1 MIEWKEFALEEVVEK
16 FIDYRGKTPKKTASG
31 VPLIT
36 AKIVKNGRIN
46 TPNEFIAL
54 EDYDKWMT
62 RGIPQKGDVVMTT
75 EAPLGE
81 VAQLCFDG
89 KVALAQRIITM
100 RGKVNVLDNGFLKYM
115 LQSPLMQHR
124 IHSRSSGTTVIGI
137 KSSELK
143 KIPIPVPPIDIQKK
157 IASILG
163 SIDEKIELNL
173 KMNETLEE
181 MAMTLYKHW
190 FVDFG
195 PFQDEEF
202 VESELGMI
210 PKGWEVVSLGNLIEI
225 KHGYAFK
232 SKYFSES
239 GDYIVLTPGNFKEN
253 GGIKSKGEKE
263 KFYNGDFPKQY
274 LLNEGDLLVVMTD
287 LVAEAPLLGSPA
299 FINENDKYLHNQ
311 RLGKVIL
318 KDENQTDIFYI
329 YETLNS
335 PYVRNIIRAG
345 ASGTTVKHTSPSRI
359 KEIKVINPP
368 SEIQK
373 QFGQY
378 LSGFFNLIKNNEKEV
393 RDLQATRDFLLPR
406 LLSGEIDVSKAEKQ
420 VEEVL

>member
-1 MIEWKEFALEEVVEK
+1 VIEWKEFALEEVVEK

-54 EDYDKWMT
+54 EDYEKWMT

-195 PFQDEEF
+195 PFQDGEF

-210 PKGWEVVSLGNLIEI
+210 PEGWECIEIGEAVSVLGGGTPKTSVKEYWENGDINWFSPTDLTTQKSLFISKSSKKITKLGLEKSSAKLFPPYCVMMTSRATIGEISINREEACTNQGFITLIPNETFTMYQLYFWLKTNMDLILSIANGSTFKEVSKTNFKKLKILKPKNIEEFTQKCEKLFKLIESNLIEI
-225 KHGYAFK
+225 EELTNIK
-232 SKYFSES
+232 
-239 GDYIVLTPGNFKEN
+239 DY
-253 GGIKSKGEKE
+253 
-263 KFYNGDFPKQY
+263 
-274 LLNEGDLLVVMTD
+274 
-287 LVAEAPLLGSPA
+287 
-299 FINENDKYLHNQ
+299 
-311 RLGKVIL
+311 
-318 KDENQTDIFYI
+318 
-329 YETLNS
+329 
-335 PYVRNIIRAG
+335 
-345 ASGTTVKHTSPSRI
+345 
-359 KEIKVINPP
+359 
-368 SEIQK
+368 
-373 QFGQY
+373 
-378 LSGFFNLIKNNEKEV
+378 
-393 RDLQATRDFLLPR
+393 LLPR
-406 LLSGEIDVSKAEKQ
+406 LLSGEIDLSKAEKQ

>member
-1 MIEWKEFALEEVVEK
+1 VIEWKEFALEEVVEK

-54 EDYDKWMT
+54 EDYEKWMT

-195 PFQDEEF
+195 PFQDGEF

-210 PKGWEVVSLGNLIEI
+210 PEGWECIEIGEAVSVLGGGTPKTSVKEYWENGDINWFSPTDLTTQKSLFISKSSKKITKLGLEKSSAKLFPPYCVMMTSRATIGEISINREEACTNQGFITLIPNETFTMYQLYFWLKTNMDLILSIANGSTFKEVSKTNFKKLKILKPKNIEEFTRKCEKLFKLIESNLIEI
-225 KHGYAFK
+225 
-232 SKYFSES
+232 EELTNIR
-239 GDYIVLTPGNFKEN
+239 DY
-253 GGIKSKGEKE
+253 
-263 KFYNGDFPKQY
+263 
-274 LLNEGDLLVVMTD
+274 
-287 LVAEAPLLGSPA
+287 
-299 FINENDKYLHNQ
+299 
-311 RLGKVIL
+311 
-318 KDENQTDIFYI
+318 
-329 YETLNS
+329 
-335 PYVRNIIRAG
+335 
-345 ASGTTVKHTSPSRI
+345 
-359 KEIKVINPP
+359 
-368 SEIQK
+368 
-373 QFGQY
+373 
-378 LSGFFNLIKNNEKEV
+378 
-393 RDLQATRDFLLPR
+393 LLPR
-406 LLSGEIDVSKAEKQ
+406 LLSGEIDVSQAEKQ

>member
-1 MIEWKEFALEEVVEK
+1 VIEWKEFALEEVVEK

-195 PFQDEEF
+195 PFQDGEF

-210 PKGWEVVSLGNLIEI
+210 PEGWECIEIGEAVSVLGGGTPKTSVKEYWENGDINWFSPTDLTTQKSLFISKSSKKITKLGLEKSSAKLFPPYCVMMTSRATIGEISINREEACTNQGFITLIPNETFTMYQLYFWLKTNMDLILSIANGSTFKEVSKTNFKKLKILKPKNIEEFTQKCEKLFKLIESNLIEI
-225 KHGYAFK
+225 EELTNIK
-232 SKYFSES
+232 
-239 GDYIVLTPGNFKEN
+239 DY
-253 GGIKSKGEKE
+253 
-263 KFYNGDFPKQY
+263 
-274 LLNEGDLLVVMTD
+274 
-287 LVAEAPLLGSPA
+287 
-299 FINENDKYLHNQ
+299 
-311 RLGKVIL
+311 
-318 KDENQTDIFYI
+318 
-329 YETLNS
+329 
-335 PYVRNIIRAG
+335 
-345 ASGTTVKHTSPSRI
+345 
-359 KEIKVINPP
+359 
-368 SEIQK
+368 
-373 QFGQY
+373 
-378 LSGFFNLIKNNEKEV
+378 
-393 RDLQATRDFLLPR
+393 LLPR
-406 LLSGEIDVSKAEKQ
+406 LLSGEIDLSKAEKQ

>member
-1 MIEWKEFALEEVVEK
+1 M
-16 FIDYRGKTPKKTASG
+16 
-31 VPLIT
+31 
-36 AKIVKNGRIN
+36 
-46 TPNEFIAL
+46 
-54 EDYDKWMT
+54 
-62 RGIPQKGDVVMTT
+62 
-75 EAPLGE
+75 
-81 VAQLCFDG
+81 
-89 KVALAQRIITM
+89 
-100 RGKVNVLDNGFLKYM
+100 
-115 LQSPLMQHR
+115 
-124 IHSRSSGTTVIGI
+124 
-137 KSSELK
+137 
-143 KIPIPVPPIDIQKK
+143 
-157 IASILG
+157 
-163 SIDEKIELNL
+163 
-173 KMNETLEE
+173 
-181 MAMTLYKHW
+181 
-190 FVDFG
+190 
-195 PFQDEEF
+195 
-202 VESELGMI
+202 
-210 PKGWEVVSLGNLIEI
+210 
-225 KHGYAFK
+225 
-232 SKYFSES
+232 
-239 GDYIVLTPGNFKEN
+239 VLTPGNFKEN

-359 KEIKVINPP
+359 EEIKVINPP

-406 LLSGEIDVSKAEKQ
+406 LLSGEIDLSKAEKQ
-420 VEEVL
+420 VEKVL

>member
-1 MIEWKEFALEEVVEK
+1 MNEWKEV
-16 FIDYRGKTPKKTASG
+16 R
-31 VPLIT
+31 
-36 AKIVKNGRIN
+36 
-46 TPNEFIAL
+46 
-54 EDYDKWMT
+54 
-62 RGIPQKGDVVMTT
+62 
-75 EAPLGE
+75 LGE
-81 VAQLCFDG
+81 VVQINPESLTKDYPF
-89 KVALAQRIITM
+89 
-100 RGKVNVLDNGFLKYM
+100 NVIDYIDISSVGTGELRETTQYPISEAPSRAKRLVRAGDTILSTVRPNRRSFLY
-115 LQSPLMQHR
+115 
-124 IHSRSSGTTVIGI
+124 
-137 KSSELK
+137 LK
-143 KIPIPVPPIDIQKK
+143 KPKENQVVSTGFAVLRATEKINSRYLYYLISDQKFTDYLVSQEQGAAYPAVSIDSIKNAIVLLPDLETQEK

-163 SIDEKIELNL
+163 SIDDKIELNVE
-173 KMNETLEE
+173 MNKTLEE

-195 PFQDEEF
+195 PFQDGEF

-406 LLSGEIDVSKAEKQ
+406 LLSGEIDVSQAEKQ